1 MANQEISKLIST
13 YLKIKVALEAK
24 AKVFN
29 GEKKVLEG
37 QMDTIKTALA
47 KFANSTGQDTM
58 SVKGVGTAFRAKKD
72 FVSVTDWEELLC
84 FCLAPIAPGASQ
96 EELAEMVE
104 ASNLNYLKK
113 GVMKDE
119 VKGFMEAWNDEDSDL
134 PDNEHPERAPLPPG
148 TKYDVERVINIRKA

>member
-1 MANQEISKLIST
+1 MENQKVDKLIET
-13 YLKIKVALEAK
+13 YLKIKEALDAK
-24 AKVFN
+24 AKVFK
-29 GEKKVLEG
+29 EDKAKLDG

-47 KFANSTGQDTM
+47 KIAKDTGQTTL
-58 SVKGVGTAFRAKKD
+58 SVKGVGTAFQSKKD

-84 FCLAPIAPGASQ
+84 FCIAPIAPNASP
-96 EELAEMVE
+96 EELAAMVE
-104 ASNLNYLKK
+104 ASNLNFLKK

-119 VKGFMEAWNDEDSDL
+119 VKGFMEVWNDEDSDL